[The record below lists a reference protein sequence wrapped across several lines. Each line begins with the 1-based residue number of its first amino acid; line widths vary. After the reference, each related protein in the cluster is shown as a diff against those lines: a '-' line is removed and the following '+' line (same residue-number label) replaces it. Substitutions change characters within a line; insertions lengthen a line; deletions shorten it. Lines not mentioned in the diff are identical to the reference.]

1 MRPKAGLAVHILYI
15 LSNWQML
22 MQVKRWVALKL
33 FTHTM
38 YTWESNIAPLL
49 VLVLTLTIFNV

>member
-1 MRPKAGLAVHILYI
+1 MHM

-22 MQVKRWVALKL
+22 MQVKRQVALKF

-49 VLVLTLTIFNV
+49 APTLTIFKV